1 MDSDGHGH
9 GRREEEEEGGA
20 VPAIT
25 LTDASPVQSPVFGG
39 IGGRIGGKPETP
51 SSGGQNG
58 RS

>member
-1 MDSDGHGH
+1 MDSDGHG
-9 GRREEEEEGGA
+9 RREEEEGGA

-39 IGGRIGGKPETP
+39 IGGRLGSRPETP